1 MIRPPPGSTR
11 TDTLFPYTT
20 LFRSNG
26 LFFEV
31 ANVNAC
37 KDDLGGADTDN
48 DPTTGACPGGVKGGV
63 KSTGVEVEAF
73 MRPMENVGV
82 NLGATVAD
90 TQYRNNLVGTD
101 GQPLSNSL

>member
-1 MIRPPPGSTR
+1 MTHSFPIR
-11 TDTLFPYTT
+11 
-20 LFRSNG
+20 RSAGFLNVTSFHQVFDDFQLNAFNG
-26 LFFEV
+26 LFFEG
-31 ANVNAC
+31 ANVNDC

-82 NLGATVAD
+82 NLGATVD
-90 TQYRNNLVGTD
+90 RKSTRL
-101 GQPLSNSL
+101 NSSH